1 MRLVI
6 CGKFTQEIK
15 DAVQKYYAFRGT
27 ACYFYDYTNLLDSL
41 NDAIQTVF
49 DFNNITVDDDNLIHI
64 RKALYDCCKDILP
77 KHADSTI
84 YEITEQWLKLNL
96 HHITVIWGV
105 PSPQDLK
112 LFESHFKV
120 LLQRDVEE
128 KHVGH
133 IFKKCH
139 PLEVGFNDCA
149 VSNIFDYVVDT
160 NKLSPEEVANLIGA
174 ALHDK
179 TMTAFN
185 KAPDANE
192 SIVQ

>member
-6 CGKFTQEIK
+6 CGDFTQEIK

-27 ACYFYDYTNLLDSL
+27 ACYFYDYTTLLDSL
-41 NDAIQTVF
+41 DDALKTVF
-49 DFNNITVDDDNLIHI
+49 DFNDIKVSEVNLLHI

-77 KHADSTI
+77 KHADKTI
-84 YEITEQWLKLNL
+84 YEITEQWINLNM

-105 PSPQDLK
+105 PSPQDLS
-112 LFESHFKV
+112 LFESHYRV
-120 LLQRDVEE
+120 LLQGED

-133 IFKKCH
+133 IFNKCH

-149 VSNIFDYVVDT
+149 VSNIFDQVVDT
-160 NKLSPEEVANLIGA
+160 IKHSPEEVATLIGA

-179 TMTAFN
+179 MMTVFN
-185 KAPDANE
+185 RVPDANE
-192 SIVQ
+192 SII